1 MKKKMAFNMNGFVES
16 VDAWRDFYMLTGSAS
31 ATLTG
36 LIFVA
41 VSLHIDVIAEAKRSS
56 DIRMLAGQI
65 FINFVLILSFAFIFM
80 IPSDTPYGIGVP
92 LLILGVIELVH
103 TIGLWRSF
111 LKGRKERDNMFAPSQ
126 ILWKLLIPGT
136 VCYSALVIIA
146 YDILQGNVRLLG
158 WMVLVIVWL
167 IVSATENT
175 WDLMLRIAEMKKHDS
190 KA

>member
-1 MKKKMAFNMNGFVES
+1 MNGFVES